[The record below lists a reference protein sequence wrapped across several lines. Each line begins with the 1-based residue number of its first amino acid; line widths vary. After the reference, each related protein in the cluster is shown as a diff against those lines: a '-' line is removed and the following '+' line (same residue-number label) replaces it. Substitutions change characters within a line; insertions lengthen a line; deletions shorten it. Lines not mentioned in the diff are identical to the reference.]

1 MKALGEFLIG
11 VVLAVLGG
19 VIFLQNVTV
28 SGFYAGFYGFTSG
41 GRFHMG
47 TSSMG
52 MLVVLMCV
60 FFFLMLVKPNP
71 ITKGLMFLSFLC
83 FVVTMILSLNFGFK
97 HMNAFVLFS
106 ILALFVAGLA
116 FIFKAVLGL
125 ENAEKEAG
133 IKKED
138 KDK

>member
-11 VVLAVLGG
+11 IVLAVIGG

-28 SGFYAGFYGFTSG
+28 SGFYSGMYGFTSG

-47 TSSMG
+47 TSSIG
-52 MLVVLMCV
+52 ILVVLMCV
-60 FFFLMLVKPNP
+60 FFFLMLVKPNV

-83 FVVTMILSLNFGFK
+83 FIVTMILSLNFGFK
-97 HMNAFVLFS
+97 HMSGFVLFS
-106 ILALFVAGLA
+106 ILALFIAGLA
-116 FIFKAVLGL
+116 FIFKAVMGL
-125 ENAEKEAG
+125 EKAEKEAG
-133 IKKED
+133 IR